1 VTIFTLSPLTLPL
14 IEGGGPDD
22 ELESEP
28 DSEPDPDCMIVH
40 VCVPAAS
47 GADPQQLHVPEM
59 FTLGGDAA
67 RAETPNPPTAARLA
81 AISTTQRRRAMRAA
95 PEPRWLPRCGPTNPV
110 DATSVAIDR
119 QDVTT

>member
-1 VTIFTLSPLTLPL
+1 MTLAPLTLPL

-28 DSEPDPDCMIVH
+28 DSEPEPDCMIVH
-40 VCVPAAS
+40 VCAPAEL
-47 GADPQQLHVPEM
+47 ADPQQVHVPEM

-81 AISTTQRRRAMRAA
+81 AISTAQRRRIMRGAS
-95 PEPRWLPRCGPTNPV
+95 ERRRLPRCRPTNPV
-110 DATSVAIDR
+110 DPTSVAIDG
-119 QDVTT
+119 QDVTA